1 MPNMVR
7 TRFATPT
14 IGREWMIGEIGTV
27 ITDVDPDGV
36 VEIGTSRWRAR
47 TNRATTVLAGEQ
59 VRVAEIDG
67 ITLEVEPLEG
77 AAKDYREMRDKDADT
92 LDGDET
98 TDETTV
104 KSGLTSPKVP
114 E

>member
-1 MPNMVR
+1 
-7 TRFATPT
+7 
-14 IGREWMIGEIGTV
+14 MIGEIGTV

-47 TNRATTVLAGEQ
+47 TNRATPVLAGEQ

-77 AAKDYREMRDKDADT
+77 AAKDYREMRDKSDET
-92 LDGDET
+92 LDGDGDVATGENN
-98 TDETTV
+98 V
-104 KSGLTSPKVP
+104 KSGSASPTVP